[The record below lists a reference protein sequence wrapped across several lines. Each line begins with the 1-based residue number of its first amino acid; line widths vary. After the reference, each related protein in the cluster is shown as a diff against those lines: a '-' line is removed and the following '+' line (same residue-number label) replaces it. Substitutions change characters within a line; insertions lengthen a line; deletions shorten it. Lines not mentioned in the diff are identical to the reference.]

1 MHISYIRAGHTWTD
15 APGLWQ
21 ALGLP
26 ERSLPSHGPYI
37 TALTGAGG
45 KTSLIRRLAFEG
57 RERGLRILVLTTT
70 HMFRPSAFGVLDA
83 PAAAVAECLDQNHLA
98 VAGHLEENGKIS
110 FQGWDYYHQL
120 LPLADVVLIEADG
133 SKRLPV
139 KVPQGNEPVLPGHT
153 DLLLCLTGLSALG
166 RPAEEACFRLE
177 RARELRRC
185 YTTEGDMK
193 EPWCLGTEDLGGLLK
208 WGYLKPLGARFPDSR
223 LVPVL
228 TQADTKEEAVGRGIL
243 EALGE
248 QEGIL
253 CGGLKEEPSFTLF

>member
-1 MHISYIRAGHTWTD
+1 MRISYIRSDHTWAY
-15 APGLWQ
+15 APSLWQ

-26 ERSLPSHGPYI
+26 ERSLPSKGPYI

-57 RERGLRILVLTTT
+57 RERGLGILVLTTT

-83 PAAAVAECLDQNHLA
+83 PAAAAAECLEQNHLA
-98 VAGHLEENGKIS
+98 VVGHLEENGKIS
-110 FQGWDYYHQL
+110 FKGWEDYDQL
-120 LPLADVVLIEADG
+120 LTIADV
-133 SKRLPV
+133 
-139 KVPQGNEPVLPGHT
+139 GNEPVLPEHT

-177 RARELRRC
+177 RARELRSC
-185 YTTEGDMK
+185 YMLEGDFK
-193 EPWCLGTEDLGGLLK
+193 EPWYLGAEDLGGLLK
-208 WGYLKPLGARFPDSR
+208 WGYLKPLEARFPESR
-223 LVPVL
+223 IVPVL
-228 TQADTKEEAVGRGIL
+228 TQADTREEAVGREIL